1 MPTKKSAKLSKLGR
15 GDDDC
20 IRCSFKKLKGQRT
33 MIKLYHGDFLEK
45 AKSIP
50 DDSVDLVLT
59 DPPYG
64 TVKGMQLKGQR
75 ENAYG
80 WDEAIE
86 PKVLFAEINRI
97 LRKNGKAVLFGQ
109 EPFTSQMITEA
120 IPNLPFS
127 YRMIWEKDRFGSGL
141 AAKKAPVNYYEDV
154 MVFSK
159 QHSENCGHPLKEYFE
174 KVLNYTGLT
183 LSGVN
188 KALGHRRAEHSF
200 YLNKT
205 QFALCTERT
214 YDDLIKEFG
223 IDEMPNFR
231 KYNHLKKVDE
241 RYKQSVAS
249 VFNIWEEEPVED
261 FEDILVYSKSLS
273 GENLSPISAIMKTYQ
288 EENDTYWN
296 DKAVIDSLVTAG
308 ISKSESAAKTMAS
321 HKLNW
326 EYNDYQ
332 FLTKDQ
338 YDLWKPIFNWEHTYE
353 ELKAIDDEYKK
364 EIASTF
370 NLWQKKKTKSNILK
384 YAKDY
389 PSLHPTQKPILLL
402 EDLVKTFSN
411 EGDLVVDLT
420 MGSGSTGVAC
430 KNTGRKFIGIEMD
443 DEYFEIAK
451 ERIETHEQQ
460 LGVGVDEV

>member
-1 MPTKKSAKLSKLGR
+1 
-15 GDDDC
+15 
-20 IRCSFKKLKGQRT
+20 

-64 TVKGMQLKGQR
+64 TVKSLRLKNQKD
-75 ENAYG
+75 NVYG

-86 PKVLFAEINRI
+86 PKVLFTEINRI

-109 EPFTSQMITEA
+109 EPFTSRMITEA

-127 YRMIWEKDRFGSGL
+127 YRMIWEKDHFANGLGS
-141 AAKKAPVNYYEDV
+141 KKAPVNYYEDV

-159 QHSENCGHPLKEYFE
+159 KESYVKEHPLKEVFTKYTEKYGDKFITDLYLKHGRYSTYKSARVHASNQFGFNHVVRFKLLDEDMYNYLSEHIEFE
-174 KVLNYTGLT
+174 EPYEEL
-183 LSGVN
+183 
-188 KALGHRRAEHSF
+188 KA
-200 YLNKT
+200 
-205 QFALCTERT
+205 
-214 YDDLIKEFG
+214 
-223 IDEMPNFR
+223 IDE
-231 KYNHLKKVDE
+231 KHKK
-241 RYKQSVAS
+241 RLAS
-249 VFNIWEEEPVED
+249 TFNIWEEEPVKD
-261 FEDILVYSKSLS
+261 FEDVMVFNKQDSLLPVHPLKKTMLKYVEKYSKEYIVELFEKEGRYTSPQSARVHASYKFGFNNGTRFDLMDESLYKFMS
-273 GENLSPISAIMKTYQ
+273 GY
-288 EENDTYWN
+288 
-296 DKAVIDSLVTAG
+296 IDFG
-308 ISKSESAAKTMAS
+308 ES
-321 HKLNW
+321 
-326 EYNDYQ
+326 
-332 FLTKDQ
+332 
-338 YDLWKPIFNWEHTYE
+338 YE

-364 EIASTF
+364 QVASTF

-389 PSLHPTQKPILLL
+389 PSLHPTQKPVLLL

-443 DEYFEIAK
+443 DEYFKIAK
-451 ERIETHEQQ
+451 ERIESHEQQ
-460 LGVGVDEV
+460 LELV

>member
-1 MPTKKSAKLSKLGR
+1 
-15 GDDDC
+15 
-20 IRCSFKKLKGQRT
+20 

-45 AKSIP
+45 AKNIP

-64 TVKGMQLKGQR
+64 TVKNMRLERQK
-75 ENAYG
+75 ENVYG
-80 WDEAIE
+80 WDNVIE

-109 EPFTSQMITEA
+109 EPFTSRMITEA

-127 YRMIWEKDRFGSGL
+127 YRMIWEKNHFANGIG
-141 AAKKAPVNYYEDV
+141 AKRAPVSYYEDV
-154 MVFSK
+154 MVFSKVHPKHDFEGRHPLRDYFSNVLDYIGIPKSKIIKEVGQRAVNVFRVNTTQFAICTEETYEELISRYEIEKMPGFRQYKDLKHTDVEYRQRLIDDMNERHPSVFNIWEEEPAKDYEDILVLSK

-205 QFALCTERT
+205 QFALSTEEV
-214 YDDLIKEFG
+214 YNELIDALH
-223 IDEMPNFR
+223 IDKMDGF
-231 KYNHLKKVDE
+231 
-241 RYKQSVAS
+241 
-249 VFNIWEEEPVED
+249 
-261 FEDILVYSKSLS
+261 
-273 GENLSPISAIMKTYQ
+273 
-288 EENDTYWN
+288 
-296 DKAVIDSLVTAG
+296 
-308 ISKSESAAKTMAS
+308 
-321 HKLNW
+321 
-326 EYNDYQ
+326 
-332 FLTKDQ
+332 
-338 YDLWKPIFNWEHTYE
+338 KPYE

-364 EIASTF
+364 SVASTF

-389 PSLHPTQKPILLL
+389 PSLHPTMKPILLL
-402 EDLVKTFSN
+402 EDLIKTFSN

-443 DEYFEIAK
+443 DEYFNIAK
-451 ERIETHEQQ
+451 ERIESHEHQ
-460 LGVGVDEV
+460 LELV

>member
-1 MPTKKSAKLSKLGR
+1 MTCLL
-15 GDDDC
+15 
-20 IRCSFKKLKGQRT
+20 CSFKKLKGQKT

-45 AKSIP
+45 AKNIP

-64 TVKGMQLKGQR
+64 TVKGMRLKNQKD
-75 ENAYG
+75 NVYG
-80 WDEAIE
+80 WDNVIE

-109 EPFTSQMITEA
+109 EPFTSRMITEA

-127 YRMIWEKDRFGSGL
+127 YRMIWEKDRFANGLGS
-141 AAKKAPVNYYEDV
+141 KKAPVNYYEDV

-159 QHSENCGHPLKEYFE
+159 THPTSDFENDHPLRMYFTD
-174 KVLNYTGLT
+174 VLNYIGLKK
-183 LSGVN
+183 SEINRIIGQ
-188 KALGHRRAEHSF
+188 RATNVFRVDS
-200 YLNKT
+200 T
-205 QFALCTERT
+205 QFALCTEET
-214 YDDLIKEFG
+214 YLDLIKVFG
-223 IDEMPNFR
+223 INEMKNFR
-231 KYNHLKKVDE
+231 EYSVLKRIDTKYKE
-241 RYKQSVAS
+241 SVAS
-249 VFNIWEEEPVED
+249 TFNIWEEEPVED
-261 FEDILVYSKSLS
+261 FEDIVVLSKRHSEYDKHPLREYFERVSNYINLTYKQINKILGHRRAEHSFYFDSSQFGLLTEQTYNELIEVFNIDKMDGFKPYS
-273 GENLSPISAIMKTYQ
+273 
-288 EENDTYWN
+288 
-296 DKAVIDSLVTAG
+296 
-308 ISKSESAAKTMAS
+308 
-321 HKLNW
+321 
-326 EYNDYQ
+326 
-332 FLTKDQ
+332 
-338 YDLWKPIFNWEHTYE
+338 

-364 EIASTF
+364 QVASTF

-389 PSLHPTQKPILLL
+389 PSIHPTQKPILLL

-443 DEYFEIAK
+443 DEYFKIAK

-460 LGVGVDEV
+460 LELV

>member
-1 MPTKKSAKLSKLGR
+1 
-15 GDDDC
+15 
-20 IRCSFKKLKGQRT
+20 
-33 MIKLYHGDFLEK
+33 MIELYHGDFLEK
-45 AKSIP
+45 AKNIP

-64 TVKGMQLKGQR
+64 TVKGMQLNGQR

-109 EPFTSQMITEA
+109 EPFTSRMITEA

-141 AAKKAPVNYYEDV
+141 ASKKAPVNYYEDV

-159 QHSENCGHPLKEYFE
+159 AHPTSDFENGHPLRVYFTD
-174 KVLNYTGLT
+174 VLNYIGLKK
-183 LSGVN
+183 SEIN
-188 KALGHRRAEHSF
+188 KIIGQRATNVFRVDS
-200 YLNKT
+200 T

-223 IDEMPNFR
+223 IDEMANFQE
-231 KYNHLKKVDE
+231 YNRLQKVDE
-241 RYKQSVAS
+241 RYKRSVAS
-249 VFNIWEEEPVED
+249 TFNIWEEEPVKD
-261 FEDILVYSKSLS
+261 YEDILVLSKNHSEHDEHPLREYFEKVLAHTGLRYKQINKVLGHRRAEHS
-273 GENLSPISAIMKTYQ
+273 FYFDSSQFGLLTEQTYGELIEVFNIN
-288 EENDTYWN
+288 E
-296 DKAVIDSLVTAG
+296 IDG
-308 ISKSESAAKTMAS
+308 
-321 HKLNW
+321 
-326 EYNDYQ
+326 
-332 FLTKDQ
+332 F
-338 YDLWKPIFNWEHTYE
+338 KPYE

-364 EIASTF
+364 SVASTF

-389 PSLHPTQKPILLL
+389 PSLHPTMKPILLL
-402 EDLVKTFSN
+402 EDLIKTFSN

-443 DEYFEIAK
+443 DEYFNIAK
-451 ERIETHEQQ
+451 ERIESHEQQ
-460 LGVGVDEV
+460 LGLV

>member
-1 MPTKKSAKLSKLGR
+1 MTCLL
-15 GDDDC
+15 
-20 IRCSFKKLKGQRT
+20 CSFKKLKGQKT

-45 AKSIP
+45 AKNIP

-64 TVKGMQLKGQR
+64 TVKSLRLQKQKD
-75 ENAYG
+75 NVYG
-80 WDEAIE
+80 WDETIE

-109 EPFTSQMITEA
+109 EPFTSRMITEA

-127 YRMIWEKDRFGSGL
+127 YRMIWEKNHFANGL
-141 AAKKAPVNYYEDV
+141 SSNKAPVNYYEDV

-159 QHSENCGHPLKEYFE
+159 QHSENCGHPLKKYFE

-205 QFALCTERT
+205 QFALSTEEV
-214 YDDLIKEFG
+214 YNELIGVLHIDKMDGFKPYVELKA
-223 IDEMPNFR
+223 IDEE
-231 KYNHLKKVDE
+231 YKKE
-241 RYKQSVAS
+241 VAS
-249 VFNIWEEEPVED
+249 TFNIWEEEPVKD
-261 FEDILVYSKSLS
+261 FEDVLVYSKSLG
-273 GENLSPISAIMKTYQ
+273 GENLSPISEIMKKYQ
-288 EENDTYWN
+288 KENDIYWN
-296 DKAVIDSLVTAG
+296 DKAVIDSLVTSG

-326 EYNDYQ
+326 NYNNYQ
-332 FLTKDQ
+332 FLTKKQ

-353 ELKAIDDEYKK
+353 ELKAIDEEYKK
-364 EIASTF
+364 EVASTF

-443 DEYFEIAK
+443 DEYFNIAK
-451 ERIETHEQQ
+451 ERIESHEQQ
-460 LGVGVDEV
+460 LELV

>member
-1 MPTKKSAKLSKLGR
+1 
-15 GDDDC
+15 
-20 IRCSFKKLKGQRT
+20 

-64 TVKGMQLKGQR
+64 TVKGAKLD
-75 ENAYG
+75 G
-80 WDEAIE
+80 WNGTKTDWDVVVE
-86 PKVLFAEINRI
+86 PKVMFEVINRI

-109 EPFTSQMITEA
+109 EPFTSRMITEA

-127 YRMIWEKDRFGSGL
+127 YRMIWEKDHFANGLGS
-141 AAKKAPVNYYEDV
+141 KKAPVNYYEDV

-205 QFALCTERT
+205 QFALSTEEV
-214 YDDLIKEFG
+214 YNELIG
-223 IDEMPNFR
+223 VLHIDKMDGF
-231 KYNHLKKVDE
+231 
-241 RYKQSVAS
+241 
-249 VFNIWEEEPVED
+249 
-261 FEDILVYSKSLS
+261 
-273 GENLSPISAIMKTYQ
+273 
-288 EENDTYWN
+288 
-296 DKAVIDSLVTAG
+296 
-308 ISKSESAAKTMAS
+308 
-321 HKLNW
+321 
-326 EYNDYQ
+326 
-332 FLTKDQ
+332 
-338 YDLWKPIFNWEHTYE
+338 KPYV
-353 ELKAIDDEYKK
+353 ELKAIDERYKK
-364 EIASTF
+364 SVASTF

-443 DEYFEIAK
+443 DEYFKIAK

-460 LGVGVDEV
+460 LELV

>member
-1 MPTKKSAKLSKLGR
+1 MKAQCDVLL
-15 GDDDC
+15 
-20 IRCSFKKLKGQRT
+20 CSFKKSKGRIE

-45 AKSIP
+45 AKNIP

-64 TVKGMQLKGQR
+64 TVKGLQLKRQKNGV
-75 ENAYG
+75 YG
-80 WDEAIE
+80 WDNAIE
-86 PKVLFAEINRI
+86 PKVLFTEINRI

-109 EPFTSQMITEA
+109 EPFTSRMITEA

-127 YRMIWEKDRFGSGL
+127 YRMIWEKNSFGNCL
-141 AAKKAPVNYYEDV
+141 ASKKAPVNYYEDV

-159 QHSENCGHPLKEYFE
+159 QHSEDCGHPLKEYFE

-183 LSGVN
+183 WGGVN

-200 YLNKT
+200 YNKK
-205 QFALCTERT
+205 QFALCTEQA

-223 IDEMPNFR
+223 IDEMANFQE
-231 KYNHLKKVDE
+231 YTHLKEVDE

-249 VFNIWEEEPVED
+249 TFNIWEEEPVKD
-261 FEDILVYSKSLS
+261 YEDILVYSKEHGSK
-273 GENLSPISAIMKTYQ
+273 NTNPISLILKEYQ
-288 EENDTYWN
+288 EKTNVFWN
-296 DKAVIDSLVTAG
+296 DEIIINGLVDSG
-308 ISKSESAAKTMAS
+308 IAINRRSAKEIAK
-321 HKLNW
+321 HKLNR
-326 EYNDYQ
+326 EYRQFQ
-332 FLTKDQ
+332 FLTKKQ
-338 YDLWKPIFNWEHTYE
+338 YDLWEPIFNWEHTYE

-364 EIASTF
+364 EVASTF

-389 PSLHPTQKPILLL
+389 PSLHPTMKPILLL
-402 EDLVKTFSN
+402 EDLIKTFSN

-443 DEYFEIAK
+443 DEYFNIAK
-451 ERIETHEQQ
+451 ERIESHEHQ
-460 LGVGVDEV
+460 LELV